1 MLLLIVIPNSIEFVA
16 GLIVGLTTGIAQW
29 LILRCEVHWAGW
41 WIIINVVGWTT
52 GMALLPGFLLTG
64 AMTGAITG
72 YALELLLRYPKPIE
86 TDSTSDGAR
95 CVK

>member
-16 GLIVGLTTGIAQW
+16 GLVVGLTTGIAQW
-29 LILRCEVHWAGW
+29 LILRHEVYWAGW

-72 YALELLLRYPKPIE
+72 FAMELLLRYPKPGA
-86 TDSTSDGAR
+86 TNFTSDR
-95 CVK
+95 VR